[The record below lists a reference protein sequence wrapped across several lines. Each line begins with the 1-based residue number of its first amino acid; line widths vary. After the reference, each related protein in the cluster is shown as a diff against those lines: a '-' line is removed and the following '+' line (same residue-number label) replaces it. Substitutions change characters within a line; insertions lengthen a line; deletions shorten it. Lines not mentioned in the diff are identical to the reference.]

1 VISQKLKC
9 NVVVLAGDGKQIVER
24 KGATL
29 QFLFILGE
37 RGTWH
42 LEATTYFGEVTSHN
56 QDSCMS
62 FKQIAPFRNPIPMD
76 ETDQLILNLSKG
88 ILN

>member
-1 VISQKLKC
+1 MVI
-9 NVVVLAGDGKQIVER
+9 KQIVAENER
-24 KGATL
+24 EPL
-29 QFLFILGE
+29 CNFYLFLGE

>member
-1 VISQKLKC
+1 
-9 NVVVLAGDGKQIVER
+9 
-24 KGATL
+24 
-29 QFLFILGE
+29 
-37 RGTWH
+37 

-76 ETDQLILNLSKG
+76 ETDHLILNLSKG